1 VPIPPRVA
9 ARYHRPIDVNAI
21 AIQCSHLPAIAVG
34 LYDDNTYVVCIDEAC
49 QGSPC
54 GQTLRLVALG
64 RVDAIQPDFI
74 LCVVYIQQGDG
85 ITISDIDDA
94 SCEVELRV
102 VPEPLELAGSGVAGG
117 GVVTDI
123 DSRALVGAARSLRV
137 TSEQATS

>member
-9 ARYHRPIDVNAI
+9 ARYHRLINVNAI

>member
-1 VPIPPRVA
+1 M
-9 ARYHRPIDVNAI
+9 
-21 AIQCSHLPAIAVG
+21 
-34 LYDDNTYVVCIDEAC
+34 
-49 QGSPC
+49 
-54 GQTLRLVALG
+54 
-64 RVDAIQPDFI
+64 
-74 LCVVYIQQGDG
+74 LCVVLIQQGDG